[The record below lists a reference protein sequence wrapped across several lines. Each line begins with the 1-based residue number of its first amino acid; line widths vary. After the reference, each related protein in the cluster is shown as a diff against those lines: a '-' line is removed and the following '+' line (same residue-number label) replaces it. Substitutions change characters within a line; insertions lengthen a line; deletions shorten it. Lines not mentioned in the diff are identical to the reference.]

1 MLPVIWT
8 DEANEDLAQVVEYIA
23 ERNPRAAMDLAHR
36 LIEDAD
42 NLGILPATYRR
53 GRVAGTHEFVSHPNY
68 ILIYRKTTKAVE
80 IVNVLHAK
88 RRYPAITQ
96 EK

>member
-8 DEANEDLAQVVEYIA
+8 DEADEDLAQIAEYIA
-23 ERNPRAAMDLAHR
+23 ERNPKAAMDLTHR
-36 LIEDAD
+36 IIEDAD

-68 ILIYRKTTKAVE
+68 ILIYRITTKAVE
-80 IVNVLHAK
+80 IVNVLHTK
-88 RRYPAITQ
+88 RRYPKVT
-96 EK
+96 